1 MKKAKVLVVD
11 DEPKV
16 IHLVREILNASGYD
30 VVVALNGERAVEL
43 AAVEQPD
50 MVILDIMLPEHLDGY
65 DVARRLREF
74 SEVPILMLT
83 ARVRETDLL
92 RGFEAGA
99 DDYLTKPFSSKELL
113 ARMKAVLKRA
123 HKSDQLAS
131 ASELDCGDLH
141 IDWARHR
148 VTRKGEEIQLTHTE
162 FNLLSELAR
171 HPNQVLLHEQ
181 LLSAVWGSEYCNDQ
195 EYLRAYIRY
204 LRKKIEVDPSN
215 PRIILRCPGV
225 GYSFVCPEEE

>member
-1 MKKAKVLVVD
+1 MNKVKVLVVD

-16 IHLVREILNASGYD
+16 IHLVREVLNASGYE
-30 VVVALNGERAVEL
+30 VVVALNGERAIEL
-43 AAVEQPD
+43 AALEQPD
-50 MVILDIMLPEHLDGY
+50 MVILDIMLPEQMDGY

-83 ARVRETDLL
+83 AKVRETDLL

-113 ARMKAVLKRA
+113 ARMKAVLKRSQKNDRA
-123 HKSDQLAS
+123 FSGT
-131 ASELDCGDLH
+131 ELECGDLH
-141 IDWARHR
+141 IDWARHK
-148 VTRKGEEIQLTHTE
+148 VTRRGEEIQLTPTE
-162 FNLLSELAR
+162 YNLLSELAR

-181 LLSAVWGSEYCNDQ
+181 LLTAVWGSEYCNDQ
-195 EYLRAYIRY
+195 EYLRAYVRY
-204 LRKKIEVDPSN
+204 LRKKIEDDPSN
-215 PRIILRCPGV
+215 PKIILRCPGV